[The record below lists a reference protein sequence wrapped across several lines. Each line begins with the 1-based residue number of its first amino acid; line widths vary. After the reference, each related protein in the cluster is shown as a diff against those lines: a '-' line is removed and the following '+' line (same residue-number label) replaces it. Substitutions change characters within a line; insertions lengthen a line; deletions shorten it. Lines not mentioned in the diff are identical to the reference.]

1 MTSPHPASEHL
12 KTLRHLVRHQRP
24 DPSVVRWLL
33 LGFWSELQPTRPGG
47 DERAAPER
55 SPSTTNSA
63 VTIAASAAAFIRTSE
78 RGGAGSPDTPTASSL
93 AQDFLS
99 GDESYR
105 GSEAEAAWMLR
116 QLPPHLQRCG
126 EALSGIYR
134 DGLPDR
140 SGPHHARWHRITRR
154 LTFTLAILGFSY
166 GVYDV
171 LRPHII
177 GDGMWRGAYYSQP
190 NFHGNPDIIRDRYID
205 FNWRKKSPT
214 PEIPNDN
221 ISIRWDGCMTLEDDQ
236 DVAFQLIADDGARLF
251 IDGERVI
258 DIWKPKRSKARKGV
272 RKAVKGAELQLTKGR
287 HHVRVDYREHTGTAS
302 VQLLAS
308 IGLTDPP
315 APIPASLLSYP
326 GDTPDLD
333 DPCQR

>member
-105 GSEAEAAWMLR
+105 GGVDA
-116 QLPPHLQRCG
+116 PP
-126 EALSGIYR
+126 
-134 DGLPDR
+134 
-140 SGPHHARWHRITRR
+140 T
-154 LTFTLAILGFSY
+154 
-166 GVYDV
+166 
-171 LRPHII
+171 
-177 GDGMWRGAYYSQP
+177 
-190 NFHGNPDIIRDRYID
+190 
-205 FNWRKKSPT
+205 SP
-214 PEIPNDN
+214 
-221 ISIRWDGCMTLEDDQ
+221 S
-236 DVAFQLIADDGARLF
+236 
-251 IDGERVI
+251 
-258 DIWKPKRSKARKGV
+258 
-272 RKAVKGAELQLTKGR
+272 
-287 HHVRVDYREHTGTAS
+287 
-302 VQLLAS
+302 
-308 IGLTDPP
+308 PP
-315 APIPASLLSYP
+315 
-326 GDTPDLD
+326 TM
-333 DPCQR
+333 R